1 MHEQRADDDKPSE
14 GSCAQ
19 QHRVIEIGRTTDP
32 DPATNHWLHRST
44 EERFAALEACREAF
58 YGRAAVRGR
67 LARVLTITHQ
77 AEGTNRG
84 QAPIEDRHLSP
95 PGDVLVQRVRLAR
108 QPTVRDSRSAT

>member
-14 GSCAQ
+14 GSRAQ
-19 QHRVIEIGRTTDP
+19 QHRVIEIDRTTDP

-77 AEGTNRG
+77 TEGTNRG
-84 QAPIEDRHLSP
+84 QAPLSP
-95 PGDVLVQRVRLAR
+95 GGMF
-108 QPTVRDSRSAT
+108 S